1 MFYDVDSK
9 KIDKLAYLSIKRGVA
24 LQKGQNLLI
33 TAPLESLPL
42 VRKIVEYAYKEGAGL
57 VTPLFN
63 DSDITLSRF
72 KYGNDESFNVAAN
85 WLYNGMGEAF
95 DNNTARMAIAGDDPC
110 YYLKLIPIKFRVQ
123 IKLMPLHTNQ
133 QEKELL
139 NLKLT
144 GI

>member
-1 MFYDVDSK
+1 MLTK
-9 KIDKLAYLSIKRGVA
+9 KE
-24 LQKGQNLLI
+24 
-33 TAPLESLPL
+33 LELN
-42 VRKIVEYAYKEGAGL
+42 
-57 VTPLFN
+57 PLFN

-72 KYGNDESFNVAAN
+72 KYANDESFNVAAN

-110 YYLKLIPIKFRVQ
+110 YYLKLILIKFHVL
-123 IKLMPLHTNQ
+123 IKLMLLHTNQ
-133 QEKELL
+133 LEKELL